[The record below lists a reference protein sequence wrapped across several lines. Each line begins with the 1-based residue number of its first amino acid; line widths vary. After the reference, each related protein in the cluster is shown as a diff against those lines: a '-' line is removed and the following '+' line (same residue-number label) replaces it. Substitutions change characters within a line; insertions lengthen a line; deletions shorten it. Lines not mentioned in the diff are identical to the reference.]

1 MPEPAFDRASTP
13 RLDAPRADVLGVH
26 VCASTFSNATATL
39 ANWVEAGRREY
50 VTFTGVHGV
59 MEAQRDEA
67 LLKIHNAAGFVACDG
82 MPLVWSCR
90 FAGYRDA
97 ERVYGPDAMLA
108 LTELAAA
115 HGWRVFFY

>member
-1 MPEPAFDRASTP
+1 MPEPASDRPTDL
-13 RLDAPRADVLGVH
+13 RVDAPRSDLLVVH
-26 VCASTFSNATATL
+26 VCASAFTKGISAL
-39 ANWVEAGRREY
+39 AAGVEAGRREC

-90 FAGYRDA
+90 AAGYRDA